1 MHPVPEA
8 KIRVPA
14 PPPQLVPR
22 AAVRAAL
29 DRIVDVGLVRGPAGF
44 GKTLAVSDWVRAS
57 PGPGTAWVRL
67 DAEDE
72 DPRRL
77 WSAVLASLA
86 RCPTVPPSSR
96 LRDGHGWPA
105 AGGPEFLA
113 ALTAALD
120 VLPRPPRLVLDDVG
134 ELTGAASLHG
144 LRTFLRDRRPD
155 LAVVLCDRGEPPL
168 GLARLRVARRLR
180 EIGPDLLR
188 FTPYEAEDL
197 LRAVAPGLTPAEVTV
212 LHARTA
218 GWPAAVWLAAAACAD
233 PTDPQAA
240 QGFSGEHPLVADYLE
255 GEALAGL
262 DETELDVLRR
272 VGVVNPVPTGLAAVL
287 TGRADAGGVLDA
299 VEHRTGLVRA
309 EGRGR
314 EVHRVEPLLRDHLV
328 GELRRYAAGTPA
340 RLEAATA
347 RWYAAA
353 GRPDAAAEHA
363 ARSGDALVA
372 TEILRDAGPALLLSG
387 RHRPLRRALDTV
399 GEVGLAREPGLAALA
414 ALARTA
420 AGGPP
425 ATQAPRWPDDP
436 TPELAVLRAAAEEFG
451 AVPATPD
458 RHDPDVLPHQPSMR
472 ALGLLARALT
482 AVRVGDPGVARPLLV
497 DALELADRHGFVH
510 LAVQALALRAVA
522 AAAEGDADQV
532 RRVGEVALARAERSG
547 LRHSSWAA
555 AAAAVLSHAALLR
568 AEPRD
573 AMRLAEA
580 GLAGLD
586 HPGRGPAELRF
597 GLAVLRAGADV
608 DGAGEARGD
617 RARGL
622 DRLQHARAE
631 LGDEP
636 VDPHV
641 VALAALLEHRAALD
655 LGHPT
660 AARSVH
666 GWLVQRVG
674 ETAESALLRAW
685 TDLAAG
691 REDRARAAAHRA
703 LVECGAPLL
712 DVTEVEAWLVEATLA
727 AEAGERAAAREALE
741 RALGLAEPLRALRPF
756 AGAGPEVRRLLV
768 QLHGGPGA
776 AGSFAG
782 AALAVSATTGSPAAA
797 LSERERAVLALLPSL
812 LSLEEIG
819 ADLSVSVNTVKTHV
833 RSIYGK
839 LGVSSRR
846 TAVLAGYERGLIS
859 SGPALTLRG

>member
-1 MHPVPEA
+1 MP
-8 KIRVPA
+8 RV
-14 PPPQLVPR
+14 
-22 AAVRAAL
+22 AVCAAL

-44 GKTLAVSDWVRAS
+44 GKTSAVAEWVRTS
-57 PGPGTAWVRL
+57 PGPGTAWVRV

-72 DPRRL
+72 DPGRL
-77 WSAVLASLA
+77 WSAVLAALA
-86 RCPTVPPSSR
+86 RCPTIPPSSR
-96 LRDGHGWPA
+96 LRDRHGWPA

-113 ALTAALD
+113 ALAAALD

-155 LAVVLCDRGEPPL
+155 LVVVLCGRGEPPL
-168 GLARLRVARRLR
+168 GLARLRVARRVR

-188 FTPYEAEDL
+188 FTPGEAEEL
-197 LRAVAPGLTPAEVTV
+197 LRAAAPSLGPAEVTV

-218 GWPAAVWLAAAACAD
+218 GWPAALGLAAAACSDLAD
-233 PTDPQAA
+233 PRAA
-240 QGFSGEHPLVADYLE
+240 LGFSGEHPLVADYLE
-255 GEALAGL
+255 GEALAEL
-262 DETELDVLRR
+262 DEAELDVLRR
-272 VGVVNPVPTGLAAVL
+272 VGVVNPVPTALAAVL
-287 TGRADAGGVLDA
+287 SGRADAGGVLDA
-299 VEHRTGLVRA
+299 VEQRTGLVRA
-309 EGRGR
+309 EGLGR
-314 EVHRVEPLLRDHLV
+314 EVHQVEPLLRDHLF
-328 GELRRYAAGTPA
+328 GELRRQAAGAPA

-353 GRPDAAAEHA
+353 GRPDVAAEHA

-372 TEILRDAGPALLLSG
+372 AEILRDAGPALLLSG

-399 GEVGLAREPGLAALA
+399 GEVALAREPGLAALA

-425 ATQAPRWPDDP
+425 ATHPPRWPEDP
-436 TPELAVLRAAAEEFG
+436 PPELAVLRAAAEEFG
-451 AVPATPD
+451 AVPTGPH
-458 RHDPDVLPHQPSMR
+458 RRDPEDLPHQPGPR
-472 ALGLLARALT
+472 ALGLLARALG
-482 AVRVGDPGVARPLLV
+482 AVRVGAPGAARPLLV
-497 DALELADRHGFVH
+497 EALELADRHAFVH
-510 LAVQALALRAVA
+510 LAVQTLALRAVA
-522 AAAEGDADQV
+522 AALEGDAAEV
-532 RRVGEVALARAERSG
+532 RHTGEAALARAERTG
-547 LRHSSWAA
+547 LRHSAWAA
-555 AAAAVLSHAALLR
+555 AAAAVLAHAALLR
-568 AEPRD
+568 VEPGD
-573 AMRLAEA
+573 AVRLAEA
-580 GLAGLD
+580 GLGGLD
-586 HPGRGPAELRF
+586 QQGHAPAELRF
-597 GLAVLRAGADV
+597 GLAVIRAAADV

-631 LGDEP
+631 LGDVP

-641 VALAALLEHRAALD
+641 VAVAAVLEHRAALD

-691 REDRARAAAHRA
+691 RDDRARAAVHRA
-703 LVECGAPLL
+703 LVECGTPLL
-712 DVTEVEAWLVEATLA
+712 GVTEVEAWLVEATLA
-727 AEAGERAAAREALE
+727 AQAGQRAAAREALE
-741 RALGLAEPLRALRPF
+741 HALALAEPLGALRPF
-756 AGAGPEVRRLLV
+756 AGAGAEVRRLLV

-846 TAVLAGYERGLIS
+846 TAVLAGYERGLIA
-859 SGPALTLRG
+859 SGAALAPRN